1 MQYSTLRQVTPPVE
15 GFYVYVRHIDK
26 DDDRDYIRYP
36 VNGADERSHRIDTL
50 EPEETYDIK
59 MKSFN
64 DEGES
69 NRSKVLRCTTLSK
82 LQAIYFFFLN
92 AHVYFFKSKTN
103 KTMSY
108 EEVEIFGLS
117 CYNMQKIQL
126 KYGHWPFLALR
137 MFWKSN
143 SSIII

>member
-1 MQYSTLRQVTPPVE
+1 MPLSFVSYNTCTLLFFFMQYSTLRQVTPPVE

-82 LQAIYFFFLN
+82 LQAIYCFRCKCPCTFFFLDPKQRKQC
-92 AHVYFFKSKTN
+92 HMKR
-103 KTMSY
+103 
-108 EEVEIFGLS
+108 
-117 CYNMQKIQL
+117 
-126 KYGHWPFLALR
+126 LR
-137 MFWKSN
+137 YLD
-143 SSIII
+143 

>member
-1 MQYSTLRQVTPPVE
+1 MPLSFVSYNTCTLLFFFMQYSTLRQVTPPVE

-82 LQAIYFFFLN
+82 LQAIYFFCQ
-92 AHVYFFKSKTN
+92 SKTK

-117 CYNMQKIQL
+117 CYNMQKFHKI
-126 KYGHWPFLALR
+126 WPLAI
-137 MFWKSN
+137 F
-143 SSIII
+143 SS